1 MSDLNFANYGVM
13 IKKQML
19 NDMHRAKIA
28 HKRWLRRVKH
38 LVDNL
43 PVDIKTL
50 PVDAKKSEFAQWFYT
65 SGIKCKQI
73 PQLEY
78 YVSLIDFLYSEMHT
92 SYLKIHSLYT
102 ADTNSSKLVN
112 ILIPSKRKLSAKQ
125 LRIAQFY
132 LNDIE
137 NLSNEL
143 FKFIDLFERHLAIQA
158 NENLIA
164 VI

>member
-1 MSDLNFANYGVM
+1 MSDLNFTNYGVM

-19 NDMHRAKIA
+19 NDTHRAKIA
-28 HKRWLRRVKH
+28 HKRWLRRVQH

-50 PVDAKKSEFAQWFYT
+50 PIDAKKSEFAQWFYT
-65 SGIKCKQI
+65 NGIKCKQI

-78 YVSLIDFLYSEMHT
+78 YVSLIDFLYNEMHK
-92 SYLKIHSLYT
+92 SYLKIHALYT
-102 ADTNSSKLVN
+102 ADNNHSKLAT
-112 ILIPSKRKLSAKQ
+112 LFTPSKRKMSTKQ
-125 LRIAQFY
+125 HKIAQFY

-137 NLSNEL
+137 NLSSEL

>member
-1 MSDLNFANYGVM
+1 MSDLNFAHYGIM

-19 NDMHRAKIA
+19 NDTHRAKIA
-28 HKRWLRRVKH
+28 HKRWLRRVQH
-38 LVDNL
+38 LVENL
-43 PVDIKTL
+43 PVDINTL

-78 YVSLIDFLYSEMHT
+78 YVSLIDFLYNEMHK
-92 SYLKIHSLYT
+92 SYLKIHTLYT
-102 ADTNSSKLVN
+102 AESNSSKLSM
-112 ILIPSKRKLSAKQ
+112 LFSPSKRKISAKE

-137 NLSNEL
+137 NLSSEL
-143 FKFIDLFERHLAIQA
+143 LKFIDLFERHLAIQA

-164 VI
+164 VL